1 MFKVLLK
8 KLVDGTDG
16 GVAGLLMGY
25 DGINV
30 DTYTVGDAP
39 DGVPDI
45 NTIGMEFSFLLTQV
59 RKAAESLELGGV
71 QEVTIRTDRLTIL
84 MRSCTPDYFVALA
97 IRAEGNF
104 GKGRFLLR
112 VVTPKLQAELV

>member
-1 MFKVLLK
+1 MFQALLK
-8 KLVDGTDG
+8 KLVDSTDG

-30 DTYTVGDAP
+30 DTYTVGDPP

-84 MRSCTPDYFVALA
+84 MRSCTPEYFVALA